1 VGCSRFGAIPCS
13 SARKLSHAKDD
24 ASASPADLPV
34 LQPAQFELVMNL
46 KRANARGLTV
56 PPGTLRSRTRRS
68 HSNGECRLLIMGSLS
83 EYVEITEGGPHEV
96 IKRRRIA
103 AQKKR

>member
-1 VGCSRFGAIPCS
+1 
-13 SARKLSHAKDD
+13 
-24 ASASPADLPV
+24 V

-46 KRANARGLTV
+46 KRAKARGLTV
-56 PPGTLRSRTRRS
+56 PPGTLRSR
-68 HSNGECRLLIMGSLS
+68 RLKGDSEWRLWVMGRLC
-83 EYVEITEGGPHEV
+83 EYVGITEGVPHEV